1 LRFSAEPFKS
11 MQKLPTGDQKMAEKP
26 SPDKFKSN
34 SAMMAGFA
42 AIWLTVGVNEASH
55 FLVPDDESVS
65 TFGYEIEVPEGFGA
79 GSGGE
84 PEVEMLV
91 DIKPMLASASVEDG
105 AKVFRKCQS
114 CHTYEAGDR
123 NGTGPNLYSI
133 VGANIATRDH
143 GGFELSDSL
152 KENVE
157 VWTYDMLNAY
167 LENPKAVAPKGTMS
181 FAGLRKPEDRA
192 DVIAFL
198 MEYTENPPE
207 VVLDPVEPAI
217 EETAEAMSDDMGEA
231 VDDATDSVGETT
243 DAVED
248 AVETP

>member
-1 LRFSAEPFKS
+1 
-11 MQKLPTGDQKMAEKP
+11 MAEKP

-42 AIWLTVGVNEASH
+42 AIWLTVGANEASH
-55 FLVPDDESVS
+55 FLVPDDEAVT

-79 GSGGE
+79 GGGGE
-84 PEVEMLV
+84 PEVEILV
-91 DIKPMLASASVEDG
+91 DIKPMLASASAEEG

-123 NGTGPNLYSI
+123 NGTGPNLHSI

-181 FAGLRKPEDRA
+181 FAGLSKAQDRA
-192 DVIAFL
+192 NVISFL

-207 VVLDPVEPAI
+207 VVLDPVAPTI
-217 EETAEAMSDDMGEA
+217 EETAEAIGDAIGDVLDDAVEA
-231 VDDATDSVGETT
+231 VDEAI

>member
-1 LRFSAEPFKS
+1 
-11 MQKLPTGDQKMAEKP
+11 MAEKP

-42 AIWLTVGVNEASH
+42 AIWLTVSVNEASH
-55 FLVPDDESVS
+55 FLVPDDEAVT
-65 TFGYEIEVPEGFGA
+65 TFGYEIEVPEGFGSS
-79 GSGGE
+79 GGGE

-91 DIKPMLASASVEDG
+91 DIKPMLASASAEEG

-114 CHTYEAGDR
+114 CHTFEAGDR
-123 NGTGPNLYSI
+123 NGTGPNLHGI
-133 VGANIATRDH
+133 VGANITTRDH

-157 VWTYDMLNAY
+157 IWTYDMLNAY

-192 DVIAFL
+192 NVISFL
-198 MEYTENPPE
+198 MEHTENPPE
-207 VVLDPVEPAI
+207 VVLDPVAPAI
-217 EETAEAMSDDMGEA
+217 EETAEAISDDMGDGMGDQA
-231 VDDATDSVGETT
+231 DDAMDGDSTG
-243 DAVED
+243 AAED